1 MFIEFFARKPV
12 FAAVCSI
19 LIFFVGL
26 ISIPS
31 LPIAQYPELA
41 PPQITVTT
49 NYIGANSQTVE
60 TAVTTPLEQAI
71 NGVQG
76 MKYITSTSGN
86 DGTSTINVIFNQD
99 RSLDDALL
107 DVQTRVKQV
116 EARLPAEVKMTGITI
131 DKYSSAM
138 ILMYVLRSKNGEYD
152 NSFLSNYADRY
163 MKDYIKRVDGVSNVM
178 IFGERKFA
186 MRLWLDPFKL
196 ASRGITA
203 SDVVDAL
210 SEQNVQVSAGQ
221 VGGNP
226 SNKNQTVQNQFL
238 YLL

>member
-19 LIFFVGL
+19 IIFFIGL

-31 LPIAQYPELA
+31 LPVAQYPQLA

-49 NYIGANSQTVE
+49 NYIGANAQTVE

-86 DGTSTINVIFNQD
+86 EGTSMINVIFNQD

-116 EARLPAEVKMTGITI
+116 EARLPAEVKMTDRKSTRLN
-131 DKYSSAM
+131 SSHQ
-138 ILMYVLRSKNGEYD
+138 I
-152 NSFLSNYADRY
+152 NSYAVFCL
-163 MKDYIKRVDGVSNVM
+163 K
-178 IFGERKFA
+178 
-186 MRLWLDPFKL
+186 
-196 ASRGITA
+196 
-203 SDVVDAL
+203 
-210 SEQNVQVSAGQ
+210 
-221 VGGNP
+221 
-226 SNKNQTVQNQFL
+226 
-238 YLL
+238 